1 MEFIIKLVS
10 EVILFLV
17 GYYFIFAKKYFEEL
31 GKQTAELSLIAKK
44 TMEIERTKEEFN
56 QRLELFKKELQ
67 IDLAKEIEPF
77 KASLSRSNINYQI
90 YKSEFAKLRFQR
102 FDQLYAK
109 LYDLQ
114 FYTKSNL
121 FNYSTEEEYA
131 KLRDEFKLRYR
142 QAEDAYYLCLIYLDD
157 DLAGSSLELL
167 NQCFSAFQAHISAYY
182 SDQNRKIFRLMTV
195 SESLLEKNIAATDKF
210 FEIIN
215 KFPQLLH
222 KIRDQVHQEIK

>member
-90 YKSEFAKLRFQR
+90 EDLKQR
-102 FDQLYAK
+102 DPYLVQK
-109 LYDLQ
+109 I
-114 FYTKSNL
+114 
-121 FNYSTEEEYA
+121 EE
-131 KLRDEFKLRYR
+131 
-142 QAEDAYYLCLIYLDD
+142 
-157 DLAGSSLELL
+157 
-167 NQCFSAFQAHISAYY
+167 
-182 SDQNRKIFRLMTV
+182 
-195 SESLLEKNIAATDKF
+195 
-210 FEIIN
+210 
-215 KFPQLLH
+215 
-222 KIRDQVHQEIK
+222 QEIMLVGAKYNLSTGMIEFFK